1 MLEQIVLY
9 MAAKGIGSC
18 YLGGSRMG
26 VPLMDGMRRVMVVA
40 FGYPEGKLYR
50 DSPLA
55 KRLPLS
61 ELCVFKEEA
70 GEQIKTVLK
79 AARLAPSAMNTQPW
93 RFIVY
98 SNRIYIFSRKP
109 ALSVKM
115 LDGMREISMGIMMSH
130 IMLAAEELWLELITS
145 TDEQYEG
152 KNYKSGEYVA
162 TVTLH

>member
-1 MLEQIVLY
+1 M
-9 MAAKGIGSC
+9 
-18 YLGGSRMG
+18 
-26 VPLMDGMRRVMVVA
+26 
-40 FGYPEGKLYR
+40 
-50 DSPLA
+50 
-55 KRLPLS
+55 
-61 ELCVFKEEA
+61 
-70 GEQIKTVLK
+70 
-79 AARLAPSAMNTQPW
+79 
-93 RFIVY
+93 Y
-98 SNRIYIFSRKP
+98 STNRIYIFSRKP